1 MFPLFYLEKCSST
14 NDEILY
20 FVKENRLPAAVYTF
34 NQINGRGQY
43 GNTWKTNKD
52 RNLAYSIALKVRD
65 FQISGSLFNFRTASI
80 LRDFIAKLTKNS
92 VETKWP
98 NDIIING
105 KKVSGMLIEKQ
116 KIEGEDYYIAG
127 IGINVLQTDF
137 SGLPKAGSILTQ
149 TQQRFDLE
157 DFTAKLHT
165 HFCASFQNELSAEDI
180 LEDFNENLFR
190 KNKISVFELNGVRQ
204 NGIIK
209 YADENGFLWI
219 DMEKDGLQK
228 FNNKEIELLY

>member
-1 MFPLFYLEKCSST
+1 MFPIFYLEKCNST

-20 FVKENRLPAAVYTF
+20 YVKENHSPAAVYTF

-52 RNLAYSIALKVRD
+52 HNLAYSIALKVRD
-65 FQISGSLFNFRTASI
+65 FQISGSLFNFHTASI

-92 VETKWP
+92 VEIKWP
-98 NDIIING
+98 NDIIINA
-105 KKVSGMLIEKQ
+105 KKVSGLLIEKQ
-116 KIEGEDYYIAG
+116 KIDGENYYIGG

-137 SGLPKAGSILTQ
+137 AGLPKAGSILTQ
-149 TQQRFDLE
+149 TKHRFDLV

-165 HFCASFQNELSAEDI
+165 HFCGSFQKELSAEGV
-180 LEDFNENLFR
+180 LEDFNKNLFR
-190 KNKISVFELNGVRQ
+190 KNQISVFEQNGVRQ
-204 NGIIK
+204 NGIIRH
-209 YADENGFLWI
+209 ADENGFLWI
-219 DMEKDGLQK
+219 ELEKDGLQK

>member
-14 NDEILY
+14 NDEILH
-20 FVKENRLPAAVYTF
+20 FVKEIHSPAAVYTF

-43 GNTWKTNKD
+43 GNTWKTNND

-80 LRDFIAKLTKNS
+80 LRDFLAKLTKTN
-92 VETKWP
+92 VEIKWP

-137 SGLPKAGSILTQ
+137 TGLPKAGSILTQ
-149 TQQRFDLE
+149 TEQQFDLT
-157 DFTAKLHT
+157 DFTEKLHNYL
-165 HFCASFQNELSAEDI
+165 CESFQNELSGKDV
-180 LEDFNENLFR
+180 LDDFNKNLFR
-190 KNKISVFELNGVRQ
+190 KNQISVFELKGVRQ

-209 YADENGFLWI
+209 YADEDGFLWI
-219 DMEKDGLQK
+219 ELENDGLQK